1 MTAAVEMEEASRAA
15 LRPWASASQ
24 PNTELPMAYLIGG
37 RQMAGREAGRHTS
50 GHSDEYRRASCRG
63 NACVGVWVGGK
74 DCYAGVCIAIP
85 KHPIVSAC
93 GCRVVHDG
101 GGGEVC
107 SHITNS

>member
-37 RQMAGREAGRHTS
+37 RQMAGREAGGHTS
-50 GHSDEYRRASCRG
+50 GHSDEYRSRRG
-63 NACVGVWVGGK
+63 NACVGVWVGK
-74 DCYAGVCIAIP
+74 DCYARVCSAIP

-93 GCRVVHDG
+93 GCRVVY
-101 GGGEVC
+101 
-107 SHITNS
+107 